1 MSKYNTLNNNIKD
14 KRDMKKSLMFMF
26 MAASL
31 VACNSTSN
39 DKATTTEETV
49 TAITVKTAVAEIHT
63 IDLLE
68 TYTSEVMAYKENDIT
83 PAAQGLH
90 IDRIH
95 VDVGDNVREGQV
107 IVTLDQTT
115 LKQQELNLATAQ
127 DNYDRMVPV
136 HAAGGISDQQLT
148 QMKNTLDLQK
158 EVVENLR
165 KNSTIKS
172 PISGVVTAR
181 NFENGDLFASMPILH
196 IMQIDK
202 LKVMANV
209 SEQYFTSVKVGDKV
223 AIEVDIYPGQQFE
236 GQVSRINPALDART
250 RTFGVE
256 ITIQNKSLELRP
268 GMYARA
274 IFNMG
279 QRQSIMIPDQALQKQ
294 IGSSERFVYVIENG
308 VADYRFVTDGR
319 RVGNMIEILEGIE
332 AGDEVATTS
341 FTRLMN
347 GTLVEVEAP
356 AVAEE

>member
-1 MSKYNTLNNNIKD
+1 MKRVLKSLLIVCAMAGVACSGNEKNQAVEEVKELPKVTVNTATKRNVTQSVSFTGTVEAQVVNNI
-14 KRDMKKSLMFMF
+14 
-26 MAASL
+26 ASQQPL
-31 VACNSTSN
+31 R
-39 DKATTTEETV
+39 
-49 TAITVKTAVAEIHT
+49 ITNI
-63 IDLLE
+63 L
-68 TYTSEVMAYKENDIT
+68 
-83 PAAQGLH
+83 
-90 IDRIH
+90 
-95 VDVGDNVREGQV
+95 VDVGDKVSAGQT
-107 IVTLDQTT
+107 IVTLDQTM
-115 LKQQELNLATAQ
+115 LKQQELNLATAE
-127 DNYDRMVPV
+127 DNYNRMVPV

-148 QMKNTLDLQK
+148 QMKNTLDLQR

-209 SEQYFTSVKVGDKV
+209 SEQYFTSVKVGNKV
-223 AIEVDIYPGQQFE
+223 AIEVDIYPGEQFE

-256 ITIQNKSLELRP
+256 ITIPNKSLKLRP

-279 QRQSIMIPDQALQKQ
+279 QREAIMVPDQAVQKQ
-294 IGSSERFVYVIENG
+294 VGSSERFVYVIENG

-319 RVGNMIEILEGIE
+319 RVGNMIEIIDGLE

-341 FTRLMN
+341 FARLMS
-347 GTLVEVEAP
+347 GSLVEVNNE
-356 AVAEE
+356 

>member
-1 MSKYNTLNNNIKD
+1 
-14 KRDMKKSLMFMF
+14 MFMF

-31 VACNSTSN
+31 VACNSKS
-39 DKATTTEETV
+39 AE
-49 TAITVKTAVAEIHT
+49 KTAVVEDEAIIVKTVAAEVQTVDI
-63 IDLLE
+63 LE
-68 TYTSEVMAYKENDIT
+68 VYTSEIMAYKENDIT

-95 VDVGDNVREGQV
+95 VDVGDKVYQGQTL
-107 IVTLDQTT
+107 VTLDQTT
-115 LKQQELNLATAQ
+115 LKQQELNLATTQ

-209 SEQYFTSVKVGDKV
+209 SEQYFTSVKVGNKV
-223 AIEVDIYPGQQFE
+223 TIEVDIYPGQQFE
-236 GQVSRINPALDART
+236 GEVSRINPAFDART
-250 RTFGVE
+250 RTFSVE
-256 ITIQNKSLELRP
+256 ITIPNKTMELRP

-279 QRQSIMIPDQALQKQ
+279 QRQSVMVLDKAIQKQ
-294 IGSSERFVYVIENG
+294 AGSSERFVYVIENG
-308 VADYRFVTDGR
+308 EAHYRFVTDGR
-319 RVGNMIEILEGIE
+319 RVGDKIEILEGLE
-332 AGDEVATTS
+332 AGEDVAVTS

-347 GTLVEVEAP
+347 GKKVTVDNATVT
-356 AVAEE
+356 EE

>member
-1 MSKYNTLNNNIKD
+1 
-14 KRDMKKSLMFMF
+14 MKKSLMFMF

-31 VACNSTSN
+31 VACNTTSN
-39 DKATTTEETV
+39 DKKATTTTEETV
-49 TAITVKTAVAEIHT
+49 VAVNVKTAVAQTQT

-68 TYTSEVMAYKENDIT
+68 TYTSEIMAYKENDIT

-90 IDRIH
+90 IDRIL
-95 VDVGDNVREGQV
+95 VDVGDKVSAGQT
-107 IVTLDQTT
+107 IVTLDQTM
-115 LKQQELNLATAQ
+115 LKQQELNLATAE
-127 DNYDRMVPV
+127 DNYNRMVPV

-148 QMKNTLDLQK
+148 QMKNTLDLQR

-209 SEQYFTSVKVGDKV
+209 SEQYFTSVKVGNKV
-223 AIEVDIYPGQQFE
+223 AIEVDIYPGEQFE

-256 ITIQNKSLELRP
+256 ITIPNKSLKLRP

-279 QRQSIMIPDQALQKQ
+279 QREAIMVPDQAVQKQ
-294 IGSSERFVYVIENG
+294 VGSSERFVYVIENG

-319 RVGNMIEILEGIE
+319 RVGNMIEIIDGLE

-341 FTRLMN
+341 FARLMS
-347 GTLVEVEAP
+347 GTLVEVNNE
-356 AVAEE
+356 

>member
-1 MSKYNTLNNNIKD
+1 MCK
-14 KRDMKKSLMFMF
+14 
-26 MAASL
+26 
-31 VACNSTSN
+31 
-39 DKATTTEETV
+39 
-49 TAITVKTAVAEIHT
+49 
-63 IDLLE
+63 
-68 TYTSEVMAYKENDIT
+68 
-83 PAAQGLH
+83 H

-209 SEQYFTSVKVGDKV
+209 SEQYFTSVKVGNKV
-223 AIEVDIYPGQQFE
+223 TIEVDIYPGQQFE
-236 GQVSRINPALDART
+236 GEVSRINPAFDART
-250 RTFGVE
+250 RTFSVE
-256 ITIQNKSLELRP
+256 ITIPNKTMELRP

-279 QRQSIMIPDQALQKQ
+279 QRQSVMVLDKAIQKQ
-294 IGSSERFVYVIENG
+294 AGSSERFVYVIENG
-308 VADYRFVTDGR
+308 EAHYRFVTDGR
-319 RVGNMIEILEGIE
+319 RVGDKIEILEGVE
-332 AGDEVATTS
+332 AGEEVAVTS

-347 GTLVEVEAP
+347 GKKVTVDNAT
-356 AVAEE
+356 ATEE

>member
-1 MSKYNTLNNNIKD
+1 
-14 KRDMKKSLMFMF
+14 MKKSLMFMF

-279 QRQSIMIPDQALQKQ
+279 QRQSVMVLDKAIQKQ
-294 IGSSERFVYVIENG
+294 AGSSERFVYVIENG
-308 VADYRFVTDGR
+308 EAHYRFVTDGR
-319 RVGNMIEILEGIE
+319 RVGDKIEILEGVE
-332 AGDEVATTS
+332 AGEEVAVTS

-347 GTLVEVEAP
+347 GKKVTVDNAT
-356 AVAEE
+356 ATEE

>member
-1 MSKYNTLNNNIKD
+1 
-14 KRDMKKSLMFMF
+14 MKKSLMFMF

-31 VACNSTSN
+31 VACNSSSN
-39 DKATTTEETV
+39 DKASTEETSV
-49 TAITVKTAVAEIHT
+49 PAVTVKTAEAELCAV
-63 IDLLE
+63 DLLE
-68 TYTSEVMAYKENDIT
+68 TYTSEIKAYKENDIT

-90 IDRIH
+90 IDRIL
-95 VDVGDNVREGQV
+95 VDVGDKVSAGQTLV
-107 IVTLDQTT
+107 VLDQTT
-115 LKQQELNLATAQ
+115 LKQQELNLATTQ
-127 DNYDRMVPV
+127 DNYNRMVPV
-136 HAAGGISDQQLT
+136 FEAGGISEQQIT
-148 QMKNTLDLQK
+148 QMKNTLDLQT

-209 SEQYFTSVKVGDKV
+209 SEQYFTCVKVGDKV

-236 GQVSRINPALDART
+236 GQVSRINPALDSRT

-256 ITIQNKSLELRP
+256 ITINNKSMELRP

-274 IFNMG
+274 TFNMG
-279 QRQSIMIPDQALQKQ
+279 QRQSVMVPDKAVQKQ
-294 IGSSERFVYVIENG
+294 AGSSERFVYVIKDG

-319 RVGNMIEILEGIE
+319 RVGDMIEVLEGLE
-332 AGDEVATTS
+332 AGEVVATTS
-341 FTRLMN
+341 FARLMN
-347 GTLVEVEAP
+347 GAAVEVEADT
-356 AVAEE
+356 VVEE

>member
-1 MSKYNTLNNNIKD
+1 
-14 KRDMKKSLMFMF
+14 MKKSLMFMF

-209 SEQYFTSVKVGDKV
+209 SEQYFTSVKVGNKV
-223 AIEVDIYPGQQFE
+223 TIEVDIYPGQQFE
-236 GQVSRINPALDART
+236 GEVSRINPAFDART
-250 RTFGVE
+250 RTFSVE
-256 ITIQNKSLELRP
+256 ITIPNKTMELRP

-279 QRQSIMIPDQALQKQ
+279 QRQSVMVLDKAIQKQ
-294 IGSSERFVYVIENG
+294 AGSSERFVYVIENG
-308 VADYRFVTDGR
+308 EAHYRFVTDGR
-319 RVGNMIEILEGIE
+319 RVGDKIEILEGVE
-332 AGDEVATTS
+332 AGEEVAVTS

-347 GTLVEVEAP
+347 GKKVTVDNAT
-356 AVAEE
+356 ATEE

>member
-1 MSKYNTLNNNIKD
+1 
-14 KRDMKKSLMFMF
+14 MKKSLMFMF

-31 VACNSTSN
+31 VACNSSTN
-39 DKATTTEETV
+39 DKASSEEIV
-49 TAITVKTAVAEIHT
+49 TAIPVKTTVAEIHT

-68 TYTSEVMAYKENDIT
+68 TYTSEILAYKENDIT
-83 PAAQGLH
+83 PAVQGLH

-95 VDVGDNVREGQV
+95 VDVGDKVNVGQV

-136 HAAGGISDQQLT
+136 HAAGGISDQQLI

-236 GQVSRINPALDART
+236 GEVTRINPALDART

-256 ITIQNKSLELRP
+256 ITIQNKSMELRP
-268 GMYARA
+268 GMYART

-279 QRQSIMIPDQALQKQ
+279 QRQSVMIPDQALQKQ
-294 IGSSERFVYVIENG
+294 MGSSERFVYVIENG

-319 RVGNMIEILEGIE
+319 RVGNMIEILDGLK

-341 FTRLMN
+341 FARLMN
-347 GTLVEVEAP
+347 GSLVEVEAP
-356 AVAEE
+356 EVVEE

>member
-1 MSKYNTLNNNIKD
+1 
-14 KRDMKKSLMFMF
+14 MKKSLMFMF

-31 VACNSTSN
+31 VACNSQSTQKSVVV
-39 DKATTTEETV
+39 EEE
-49 TAITVKTAVAEIHT
+49 AILVKTTVAELKT
-63 IDLLE
+63 IDILE
-68 TYTSEVMAYKENDIT
+68 SYTSEIMAYKENDIT
-83 PAAQGLH
+83 PAVQGLH
-90 IDRIH
+90 IDRIL
-95 VDVGDNVREGQV
+95 VDVGDKVKEGQT
-107 IVTLDQTT
+107 IVTMDQTT
-115 LKQQELNLATAQ
+115 LKQQELNLATTQ
-127 DNYDRMVPV
+127 DNYNRMLPV
-136 HAAGGISDQQLT
+136 YESGGISEQQII
-148 QMKNTLDLQK
+148 QIKNTLDLQK

-223 AIEVDIYPGQQFE
+223 TIEVDIYPGKQFE
-236 GQVSRINPALDART
+236 GQVSRINPAFDART
-250 RTFGVE
+250 RTFSVE
-256 ITIQNKSLELRP
+256 ITIPNKSMELRP

-279 QRQSIMIPDQALQKQ
+279 KHECVMVADKAVQKQ
-294 IGSSERFVYVIENG
+294 AGSSERFVYVIKDG

-319 RVGNMIEILEGIE
+319 REGDMIEIVEGIE
-332 AGDEVATTS
+332 AGDEVAISS

-347 GTLVEVEAP
+347 GKEVTVENK
-356 AVAEE
+356 

>member
-1 MSKYNTLNNNIKD
+1 
-14 KRDMKKSLMFMF
+14 MKKSLMFMF

-31 VACNSTSN
+31 VACNSKS
-39 DKATTTEETV
+39 AEQQTTVVEEEAV
-49 TAITVKTAVAEIHT
+49 NIKTAVAEVKT
-63 IDLLE
+63 VDVLE
-68 TYTSEVMAYKENDIT
+68 VYTSEIMAYKENDIT

-90 IDRIH
+90 IDRIL
-95 VDVGDNVREGQV
+95 VDVGDKVYEGQT
-107 IVTLDQTT
+107 IVVLDQTT
-115 LKQQELNLATAQ
+115 LKQQELNLATTQ
-127 DNYDRMVPV
+127 DSYDRLVPV
-136 HAAGGISDQQLT
+136 HAAGGVSDQQLI

-158 EVVENLR
+158 EVVEQLR

-196 IMQIDK
+196 IMQINK

-223 AIEVDIYPGQQFE
+223 AIEVDIYPGKQFE
-236 GQVSRINPALDART
+236 GKVSRINPAFDART

-256 ITIQNKSLELRP
+256 ITIENKSMELRP

-279 QRQSIMIPDQALQKQ
+279 QRESVMVPDQAIQKQ
-294 IGSSERFVYVIENG
+294 AGSSARYVYVVKDG
-308 VADYRFVTDGR
+308 VAHYRFVTDGR
-319 RVGNMIEILEGIE
+319 RVGNLIEVIEGVE
-332 AGDEVATTS
+332 AGEEVAITS

-347 GTLVEVEAP
+347 GKAVSVNNQPAMENIVVEE
-356 AVAEE
+356 

>member
-1 MSKYNTLNNNIKD
+1 
-14 KRDMKKSLMFMF
+14 MFMF

-31 VACNSTSN
+31 VACNSKS
-39 DKATTTEETV
+39 AE
-49 TAITVKTAVAEIHT
+49 KTAVVEDEAIIVKTVAAEVQTVDI
-63 IDLLE
+63 LE
-68 TYTSEVMAYKENDIT
+68 VYTSEIMAYKENDIT

-95 VDVGDNVREGQV
+95 VDVGDRVYQGQTL
-107 IVTLDQTT
+107 VTLDQTT
-115 LKQQELNLATAQ
+115 LKQQELNLATTQ

-256 ITIQNKSLELRP
+256 ITIPNKSLKLRP

-341 FTRLMN
+341 FARLMN
-347 GTLVEVEAP
+347 GALVEVEAP

>member
-1 MSKYNTLNNNIKD
+1 
-14 KRDMKKSLMFMF
+14 MKKSLMFMF

-31 VACNSTSN
+31 VACNSSSN
-39 DKATTTEETV
+39 DKASNEETSV
-49 TAITVKTAVAEIHT
+49 PAVTVKAAEAELCAV
-63 IDLLE
+63 DLLE
-68 TYTSEVMAYKENDIT
+68 TYTSEIKAYKENDIT

-90 IDRIH
+90 IDRIL
-95 VDVGDNVREGQV
+95 VDVGDKVSAGQTLV
-107 IVTLDQTT
+107 VLDQTT
-115 LKQQELNLATAQ
+115 LKQQELNLATTQ
-127 DNYDRMVPV
+127 DNYNRMVPV
-136 HAAGGISDQQLT
+136 FEAGGISEQQIT

-209 SEQYFTSVKVGDKV
+209 SEQYFTCVKVGDKV

-236 GQVSRINPALDART
+236 GQVSRINPALDSRT

-256 ITIQNKSLELRP
+256 ITINNKSMELRP

-274 IFNMG
+274 TFNMG
-279 QRQSIMIPDQALQKQ
+279 QRQSVMVPDKAVQKQ
-294 IGSSERFVYVIENG
+294 AGSSERFVYVIKDG

-319 RVGNMIEILEGIE
+319 RVGDMIEVLEGLE
-332 AGDEVATTS
+332 AGEVVATTS
-341 FTRLMN
+341 FARLMN
-347 GTLVEVEAP
+347 GAAVEVEADT
-356 AVAEE
+356 VVEE

>member
-1 MSKYNTLNNNIKD
+1 
-14 KRDMKKSLMFMF
+14 MFMF

-31 VACNSTSN
+31 VACNSKS
-39 DKATTTEETV
+39 AE
-49 TAITVKTAVAEIHT
+49 KTAVVEDEAIIVKTVAAEVQTVDI
-63 IDLLE
+63 LE
-68 TYTSEVMAYKENDIT
+68 VYTSEIMAYKENDIT

-95 VDVGDNVREGQV
+95 VDVGDKVYQGQTL
-107 IVTLDQTT
+107 VTLDQTT
-115 LKQQELNLATAQ
+115 LKQQELNLATTQ

-209 SEQYFTSVKVGDKV
+209 SEQYFTSVKVGNKV
-223 AIEVDIYPGQQFE
+223 TIEVDIYPGQQFE
-236 GQVSRINPALDART
+236 GEVSRINPAFDART
-250 RTFGVE
+250 RTFSVE
-256 ITIQNKSLELRP
+256 ITIPNKTMELRP

-279 QRQSIMIPDQALQKQ
+279 QRQSVMVLDKAIQKQ
-294 IGSSERFVYVIENG
+294 AGSSERFVYVIENG
-308 VADYRFVTDGR
+308 EAHYRFVTDGR
-319 RVGNMIEILEGIE
+319 RVGDKIEILEGLE
-332 AGDEVATTS
+332 AGEDVAVTS

-347 GTLVEVEAP
+347 GKKVTVDNAT
-356 AVAEE
+356 ATEE

>member
-1 MSKYNTLNNNIKD
+1 
-14 KRDMKKSLMFMF
+14 MF

-279 QRQSIMIPDQALQKQ
+279 QREAIMVPDQAVQKQ
-294 IGSSERFVYVIENG
+294 VGSSERFVYVIENG

-319 RVGNMIEILEGIE
+319 RVGNMIEIIDGLE

-341 FTRLMN
+341 FARLMS
-347 GTLVEVEAP
+347 GSLVEVNNE
-356 AVAEE
+356 

>member
-39 DKATTTEETV
+39 DQTTEEVV
-49 TAITVKTAVAEIHT
+49 TAIPVKTAVAETRT
-63 IDLLE
+63 IDVLE
-68 TYTSEVMAYKENDIT
+68 TYTSEIMAYKENDIT

-90 IDRIH
+90 IDRIL
-95 VDVGDNVREGQV
+95 VDVGDKVYAGQTL
-107 IVTLDQTT
+107 VTLDQTT

-202 LKVMANV
+202 LKVMANI
-209 SEQYFTSVKVGDKV
+209 SEQYFTNVKVGDKV
-223 AIEVDIYPGQQFE
+223 TIEVDIYPGEQFE
-236 GQVSRINPALDART
+236 GVVSRINPAFDSRT

-256 ITIQNKSLELRP
+256 ITIQNPSMQLSP
-268 GMYARA
+268 GMYART

-279 QRQSIMIPDQALQKQ
+279 QRESVVIPDKALQKQ
-294 IGSSERFVYVIENG
+294 VGSSERFVYVIKDG

-319 RVGNMIEILEGIE
+319 RVGDMIEITEGIE
-332 AGDEVATTS
+332 AGDVVATTS
-341 FTRLMN
+341 FTRLIN
-347 GTLVEVEAP
+347 GALVEVEA
-356 AVAEE
+356 E